1 MFSLFILKVFSLPA
15 WLINAELKKYES
27 VTCFYIFLYN
37 LNLSYHD
44 TFSQEC
50 LNLLHKENGIE
61 LNQAEHRIQEMGS
74 TSTRFASLGRPAVGP
89 RPWCQSG
96 APGPRR
102 GRGPRDWEDRWQ
114 SLFWNMEILKYS
126 SSNNEQLRRR
136 LVQYFCWWLFVWDIS
151 YVWTV
156 AVKTGGSL
164 TCWRQK
170 LLGTVAG
177 GFPLVTGVKIPRR
190 ERNVGKFPQIFRAKV
205 GRTKN
210 MKIPAVLTSVCN
222 TVIVS
227 IFGSFNLC
235 IIPLS
240 LFDISINVSV
250 WRGSHSLSVKSKC
263 SVTNVP
269 TCN

>member
-1 MFSLFILKVFSLPA
+1 MRQTYIIKTIYICWNIKILF
-15 WLINAELKKYES
+15 
-27 VTCFYIFLYN
+27 FY
-37 LNLSYHD
+37 
-44 TFSQEC
+44 
-50 LNLLHKENGIE
+50 
-61 LNQAEHRIQEMGS
+61 
-74 TSTRFASLGRPAVGP
+74 
-89 RPWCQSG
+89 
-96 APGPRR
+96 
-102 GRGPRDWEDRWQ
+102 
-114 SLFWNMEILKYS
+114 
-126 SSNNEQLRRR
+126 NEQLRRR

-227 IFGSFNLC
+227 IFRSFNLC

-240 LFDISINVSV
+240 LTWYFNKRLCLM
-250 WRGSHSLSVKSKC
+250 WLSLSLCQK
-263 SVTNVP
+263 
-269 TCN
+269 

>member
-1 MFSLFILKVFSLPA
+1 MFKSPSQRKWNWAQS
-15 WLINAELKKYES
+15 S
-27 VTCFYIFLYN
+27 RT
-37 LNLSYHD
+37 SY
-44 TFSQEC
+44 SR
-50 LNLLHKENGIE
+50 NGIHFYQIC
-61 LNQAEHRIQEMGS
+61 LAGK
-74 TSTRFASLGRPAVGP
+74 A
-89 RPWCQSG
+89 
-96 APGPRR
+96 
-102 GRGPRDWEDRWQ
+102 GRGAQAMMSVRGSRTAERSGTPRLGGQ
-114 SLFWNMEILKYS
+114 VTVIILKYG
-126 SSNNEQLRRR
+126 NIEILFFYNEQLRRR

-227 IFGSFNLC
+227 IFRSFNLC

-240 LFDISINVSV
+240 LLDISINVSV

-263 SVTNVP
+263 SLTNVP